1 MDLRTKDIVVL
12 AWAFAA
18 QRVGE
23 QLNRSVG
30 ESASV
35 EPALSDPPGSGED
48 FEASG
53 VAPGEIEWDARSA
66 G

>member
-1 MDLRTKDIVVL
+1 MVL
-12 AWAFAA
+12 TWAFAA
-18 QRVGE
+18 QWVGE

-48 FEASG
+48 LEASG
-53 VAPGEIEWDARSA
+53 IAPGEIERYARGA